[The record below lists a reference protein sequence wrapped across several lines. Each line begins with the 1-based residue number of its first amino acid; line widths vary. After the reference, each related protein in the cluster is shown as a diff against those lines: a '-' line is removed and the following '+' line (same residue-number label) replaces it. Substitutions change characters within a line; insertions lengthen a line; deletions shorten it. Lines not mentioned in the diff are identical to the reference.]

1 MSLASNINV
10 EFSTTLTFI
19 RKNYEIG
26 DMDTD
31 IVENYIRTHS
41 PVNPQTEGRI
51 TIDNNCVRKEKPT
64 SCDPLLNDN
73 SSEGTASKNDYRCGD
88 AHSGGVN
95 PELAMPFFFL
105 ASLLTEVLL

>member
-10 EFSTTLTFI
+10 ELSTTLIFI

-26 DMDTD
+26 DMDTEV
-31 IVENYIRTHS
+31 VENYIRTHS

-73 SSEGTASKNDYRCGD
+73 SS
-88 AHSGGVN
+88 GGVN
-95 PELAMPFFFL
+95 PELAMPLIFL
-105 ASLLTEVLL
+105 TSLLTEVLL

>member
-1 MSLASNINV
+1 MSLASNV
-10 EFSTTLTFI
+10 YVDLSTTLIFI

-73 SSEGTASKNDYRCGD
+73 SN
-88 AHSGGVN
+88 GGVK
-95 PELAMPFFFL
+95 PELAMPFLFL

>member
-10 EFSTTLTFI
+10 ELSTTLIFI

-26 DMDTD
+26 DMDTEV
-31 IVENYIRTHS
+31 VENYIRTHS

-51 TIDNNCVRKEKPT
+51 TIDNTCVRKEKPA
-64 SCDPLLNDN
+64 SCDPLLNEN
-73 SSEGTASKNDYRCGD
+73 SSEGTASKNDNRCGD
-88 AHSGGVN
+88 ARNGGVK
-95 PELAMPFFFL
+95 PELAMPFLFL

>member
-1 MSLASNINV
+1 MVTPAWLTISELASNINV
-10 EFSTTLTFI
+10 ELSTTLIFI

-26 DMDTD
+26 DMDTEV
-31 IVENYIRTHS
+31 VENFIRTHS

-73 SSEGTASKNDYRCGD
+73 SSGGTASKN
-88 AHSGGVN
+88 
-95 PELAMPFFFL
+95 ELALLFL